1 MRFRVV
7 MFAALMLA
15 SLASPGVADISG
27 IPKILDGNTLI
38 VGPNKIRLARVY
50 APETD
55 QVCLNA
61 KNIRWNCGI
70 DARDQLAAHIAGR
83 EITCTS
89 SGVDANRRMIA
100 ACSLAGEDLNGWMVE
115 QGWALPYFQQSFAYV
130 RAEEKARTQ
139 QSGLWQGAFIAPW
152 DWRRRNNTTTLMGT
166 LKDGRAALLGPSAAA
181 NAPSPDCAIKGN
193 ITRAGRMI
201 YHTPNQKSY
210 AKIKMDKGIRRWF
223 CTSEEAEAVGWRKA
237 LR

>member
-1 MRFRVV
+1 MKFRVV
-7 MFAALMLA
+7 ILATLMLGSIA
-15 SLASPGVADISG
+15 AHAVADISG
-27 IPKILDGNTLI
+27 VPKIIDGNTLTI
-38 VGPNKIRLARVY
+38 GPTKIRLSRIY
-50 APETD
+50 APESD
-55 QVCLNA
+55 QVCLSA

-70 DARDQLAAHIAGR
+70 EARDQLAGHIAGR

-89 SGVDANRRMIA
+89 SGVDAYRRTIA

-115 QGWALPYFQQSFAYV
+115 QGWALPYFQHSFVYV
-130 RAEEKARTQ
+130 RAEEDARTR

-152 DWRRRNNTTTLMGT
+152 DWRRRNNMTTIMGT
-166 LKDGRAALLGPSAAA
+166 LKEAQATLLGPSASA
-181 NAPSPDCAIKGN
+181 NAPSPDCTIKGN

-210 AKIKMDKGIRRWF
+210 ANIRMDKGIRRWF